1 MSPDHPQRRPK
12 RTRKIVG
19 KPPVMPDDEPMTITL
34 NGVTMTGSNG
44 YEWTT
49 ALDDRPRW
57 TRFRSWLADRCAALA
72 RWLRP

>member
-19 KPPVMPDDEPMTITL
+19 KPPALLTIT
-34 NGVTMTGSNG
+34 GTGG
-44 YEWTT
+44 QLPP
-49 ALDDRPRW
+49 LDPPPSAIYLL
-57 TRFRSWLADRCAALA
+57 RSWLADRCAALA